1 MEVWIAGSNVP
12 GTAKDVARRAE
23 GEGFDGLS
31 FGDTQ
36 CINADPFVGLTAAAA
51 VTTTLKLGVGV
62 TNPVTRHPA
71 VTACAIASVQVES
84 AGRAVLGIGRGDSA
98 VSRLNR
104 PAATVEAFE
113 EYLAQLQGYLAA
125 EDVDIGGKKSSL
137 EWLGALSLPKVPVDV
152 AATGPA
158 VIAVGARLAERLTFN
173 VGADTDRLSRN
184 VALAHETRRAAGID
198 PAKLSLGAWL
208 PVAPHPST
216 AAARDL
222 VKGVTAV
229 YARFQAMPG
238 HPANALRAEDT
249 DMIRALGEQYD
260 NSRHGRSDATHV
272 DLLDDDFID
281 RFAVVGPP
289 ERCIERLWGMVELG
303 LDRLLIV
310 GPNRFG
316 SPDDATVSRRLL
328 TDVVIPEL
336 RRLELRRLEPRNLEQ
351 RR

>member
-36 CINADPFVGLTAAAA
+36 CINGDPFVGLTAAAT

-71 VTACAIASVQVES
+71 ATACAIASVQVES

-104 PAATVEAFE
+104 PAASVKALER
-113 EYLAQLQGYLAA
+113 YVKQLQGYLAGKA
-125 EDVDIGGKKSSL
+125 VDLDGKESSL
-137 EWLGALSLPKVPVDV
+137 EWLGALSWPKVPVDV

-158 VIAVGARLAERLTFN
+158 VIAVGARLAERVTFN
-173 VGADTDRLSRN
+173 VGADGQRLSRN
-184 VALAHETRRAAGID
+184 VARARDTRRAAGLD
-198 PAKLSLGAWL
+198 PAKLSLGAWV

-216 AAARDL
+216 AVGRDL

-238 HPANALRAEDT
+238 HPTDAIRREDSAV
-249 DMIRALGEQYD
+249 IKALGEHYD
-260 NSRHGRSDATHV
+260 NSRHGRADATHV
-272 DLLDDDFID
+272 ALLDDDFID

-289 ERCIERLWGMVELG
+289 ERCIERLWRMVELG

-310 GPNRFG
+310 GPNRLG
-316 SPDDATVSRRLL
+316 APNEATLSRRLL
-328 TDVVIPEL
+328 TDVVVPEL
-336 RRLELRRLEPRNLEQ
+336 RRLEQDR
-351 RR
+351 

>member
-12 GTAKDVARRAE
+12 GTAKNVARRAE

-36 CINADPFVGLTAAAA
+36 CINGDPLVGLTAAAA

-71 VTACAIASVQVES
+71 ATACAIASVQVES
-84 AGRAVLGIGRGDSA
+84 AGRAVLGVGRGDSA

-104 PAATVEAFE
+104 RAASVKALEQ
-113 EYLAQLQGYLAA
+113 YVKQLQGYLAA
-125 EDVDIGGKKSSL
+125 EAVDLDGKDSRL
-137 EWLGALSLPKVPVDV
+137 EWLEALSLPKVPLDV

-158 VIAVGARLAERLTFN
+158 VIGVGARLAERVTFN
-173 VGADTDRLSRN
+173 VGADVQRLSGN
-184 VALAHETRRAAGID
+184 VALARETRTAAGLD
-198 PAKLSLGAWL
+198 PAKLSLGAWV
-208 PVAPHPST
+208 PVAPHPS
-216 AAARDL
+216 AAAGRDL

-238 HPANALRAEDT
+238 HPADVVRVEDSGV
-249 DMIRALGEQYD
+249 IKALGEHYD
-260 NSRHGRSDATHV
+260 NSRHGRADATHIA
-272 DLLDDDFID
+272 LLDDDFID

-289 ERCIERLWGMVELG
+289 ERCIEKLWSMVELG

-310 GPNRFG
+310 GPNRLG
-316 SPDDATVSRRLL
+316 SPNEADLSRRLL
-328 TDVVIPEL
+328 TDLVVPEL
-336 RRLELRRLEPRNLEQ
+336 RRLERPG
-351 RR
+351 

>member
-36 CINADPFVGLTAAAA
+36 CINGDPFVGLTAAAA

-71 VTACAIASVQVES
+71 ATACAIASVQVES

-98 VSRLNR
+98 VSRLNKR
-104 PAATVEAFE
+104 AASVEE
-113 EYLAQLQGYLAA
+113 LEQYVKKLQGYLAA
-125 EDVDIGGKKSSL
+125 EGVDLDGKESRL

-158 VIAVGARLAERLTFN
+158 VIEVGARLAERLTFN
-173 VGADTDRLSRN
+173 VGADVPRLSRN
-184 VALAHETRRAAGID
+184 VALAREARQAAGLD
-198 PAKLSLGAWL
+198 PVTLSLGAWV
-208 PVAPHPST
+208 PVAPHSS
-216 AAARDL
+216 AAASRDL

-229 YARFQAMPG
+229 YARFQSMPG
-238 HPANALRAEDT
+238 YPADAVRMEDSSV
-249 DMIRALGEQYD
+249 IRALGEQYD
-260 NSRHGRSDATHV
+260 NSRHGHADATHV
-272 DLLDDDFID
+272 ALLDDDFID

-289 ERCIERLWGMVELG
+289 DRCIEKLWEMVELG

-310 GPNRFG
+310 GPNRLG
-316 SPDDATVSRRLL
+316 SPNEAAISRRLL
-328 TDVVIPEL
+328 TDVVVPEL
-336 RRLELRRLEPRNLEQ
+336 RRLEQGR
-351 RR
+351 

>member
-1 MEVWIAGSNVP
+1 
-12 GTAKDVARRAE
+12 
-23 GEGFDGLS
+23 LS

-51 VTTTLKLGVGV
+51 ATTTLKLGVGV

-84 AGRAVLGIGRGDSA
+84 EGRAVLGIGRGDSA

-104 PAATVEAFE
+104 PAASVEALE
-113 EYLAQLQGYLAA
+113 RYVKQLQGYLAA
-125 EDVDIGGKKSSL
+125 EAVDIGGKESSL

-158 VIAVGARLAERLTFN
+158 VIAVGARLAERVTFN
-173 VGADTDRLSRN
+173 VGADVPRLARS
-184 VALAHETRRAAGID
+184 VALAQDTRRAAGLD
-198 PAKLSLGAWL
+198 PAELSLGAWV

-216 AAARDL
+216 AVGRDL

-238 HPANALRAEDT
+238 HPADAVRAEDSRLIT
-249 DMIRALGEQYD
+249 ALGEQYD
-260 NSRHGRSDATHV
+260 NSRHGRADAAHV
-272 DLLDDDFID
+272 ALLDDDFID

-289 ERCIERLWGMVELG
+289 ERCVERLWEMIELG
-303 LDRLLIV
+303 LHRLLIV
-310 GPNRFG
+310 GPNRLG
-316 SPDDATVSRRLL
+316 LPDEAATSRRLL

-336 RRLELRRLEPRNLEQ
+336 RRLELRRLELGRSELGRSELGRSELGLSEPGRSELG
-351 RR
+351 R

>member
-36 CINADPFVGLTAAAA
+36 CINGDPFVGLTAAAA
-51 VTTTLKLGVGV
+51 ATTTLKLGVGV

-104 PAATVEAFE
+104 PAATVEALE
-113 EYLAQLQGYLAA
+113 RYVRQLQAYLAA
-125 EDVDIGGKKSSL
+125 EAVDIDGKESSL

-158 VIAVGARLAERLTFN
+158 VISVGARLAERVTFN
-173 VGADTDRLSRN
+173 VGADVQRLARN
-184 VALAHETRRAAGID
+184 VALARDTRRGAGLD
-198 PAKLSLGAWL
+198 PAPMSLGAWV
-208 PVAPHPST
+208 PVAPHPS
-216 AAARDL
+216 AATARDL

-238 HPANALRAEDT
+238 HPADAVRAEDGPV
-249 DMIRALGEQYD
+249 IKALAENYD
-260 NSRHGRSDATHV
+260 SSRHGRADATHV
-272 DLLDDDFID
+272 TLLDDDFID
-281 RFAVVGPP
+281 RFAVVGPA
-289 ERCIERLWGMVELG
+289 ERCIEKLWGMVELG

-310 GPNRFG
+310 GPNRLG
-316 SPDDATVSRRLL
+316 SPSEVSTSRRLL

-336 RRLELRRLEPRNLEQ
+336 RRLEQ
-351 RR
+351 GH